1 MIRGSKDDLD
11 LHFSRLRQVCHMG
24 LVRILVDGY
33 SVLHQCLDF
42 APEEPRHSAA
52 ARDALVKRLTQYRD
66 AIGTAVTIVFDG
78 TNAPKGCPESLS
90 TPEMEVLYSPRGKTA
105 DDVIERVTFR
115 LLEYGDVRVV
125 TDDHAEQNTVT
136 ALGASASSTEA
147 FMLEVASILDSF
159 QEDLKR
165 VNRRERRA
173 FGRR

>member
-1 MIRGSKDDLD
+1 MISWTGDDLD
-11 LHFSRLRQVCHMG
+11 LLFSTLRHVCLMG

-33 SVLHQCLDF
+33 SVLHQCLDI

-78 TNAPKGCPESLS
+78 TNAPKGCPESIS

-115 LLEYGDVRVV
+115 MLDYGDVRVV
-125 TDDHAEQNTVT
+125 TDDHAEQNTVI
-136 ALGASASSTEA
+136 ALGATASSTGA
-147 FMLEVASILDSF
+147 FMREVSSILDSF

-165 VNRRERRA
+165 VNRRER
-173 FGRR
+173 